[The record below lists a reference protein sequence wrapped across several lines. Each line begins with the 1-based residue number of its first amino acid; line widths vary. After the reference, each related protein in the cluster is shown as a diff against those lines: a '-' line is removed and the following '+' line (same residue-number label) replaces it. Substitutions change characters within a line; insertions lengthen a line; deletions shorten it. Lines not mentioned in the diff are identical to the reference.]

1 MNNQNQLQLNR
12 RACLAAIAALAW
24 PTLPLSAQPTLRLGT
39 STAGGGFSLYG
50 ETLERL
56 VNQHA
61 GRPLLLAQRTRGTS
75 ENLVLLQRGELD
87 AALVQGTAASEVLQQ
102 GGASGLRVLW
112 AMYPS
117 PGMLAVP
124 AASPAR
130 RLEDLKG
137 QRVVFGVRTSGLVT
151 LARQVFD
158 GLGLDIDRDFEA
170 IYVNQAAESPRLV
183 AAGEAAALWGAGEG
197 WPGFVAMA
205 QAPGG
210 ARFLGPQKE
219 QLPQILA
226 KYPLLQAM
234 TVPAGMYAGIDA
246 PLATVGSVNLMLAR
260 ADLDMARARAFVEAA
275 QAVAAEF
282 ALALPQASFS
292 TLSNTLGSSPT
303 PDLLHPALLPAN
315 R

>member
-1 MNNQNQLQLNR
+1 MIDCLNFASSR
-12 RACLAAIAALAW
+12 RSCLAALVAAACPARLQAAL
-24 PTLPLSAQPTLRLGT
+24 PPLVLGT
-39 STAGGGFSLYG
+39 STAGGGFALYG

-56 VNQHA
+56 LNRQA
-61 GRPLLLAQRTRGTS
+61 GRSLLHAQRTRGTA
-75 ENLVLLQRGELD
+75 ENLVLLQRGEID

-102 GGASGLRVLW
+102 GQAAGLRVLW

-124 AASPAR
+124 AASAAR

-137 QRVVFGVRTSGLVT
+137 RRVVFGVRSSGLVT

-170 IYVNQAAESPRLV
+170 IYVTQAAESPRWVL
-183 AAGEAAALWGAGEG
+183 AGEAAALWGAGEG
-197 WPGFVAMA
+197 WPGFVALS

-210 ARFLGPQKE
+210 SRFLGPAAE

-226 KYPLLQAM
+226 KYPLLQGM
-234 TVPAGMYAGIDA
+234 TVPAGLYPGIDA
-246 PLATVGSVNLMLAR
+246 PLATVGSVNPILVR
-260 ADLDMARARAFVEAA
+260 ADLDMARAEAFVRAI
-275 QAVAAEF
+275 QAVAAEL
-282 ALALPQASFS
+282 AQALPQAAFGSLNS
-292 TLSNTLGSSPT
+292 TRAST
-303 PDLLHPALLPAN
+303 PAPELLHPAL